1 MIALNVVS
9 LLNKQGTNSSES
21 KEANSIFILQDAE
34 MEEDQ
39 IHYMAILMSL

>member
-9 LLNKQGTNSSES
+9 LLNKQGINSSES
-21 KEANSIFILQDAE
+21 KEAIPIFILQDAE